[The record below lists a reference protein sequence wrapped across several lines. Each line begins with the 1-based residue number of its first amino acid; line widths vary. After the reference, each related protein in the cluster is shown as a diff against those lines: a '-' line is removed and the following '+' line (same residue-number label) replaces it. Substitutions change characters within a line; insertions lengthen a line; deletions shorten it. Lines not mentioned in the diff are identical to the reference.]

1 MTTNKH
7 NVQFI
12 KWFKPLLDVLLE
24 LGSATP
30 NEATQRIAE
39 KENIDE
45 EILNMRYPKSGS
57 LIFNNQVAFARQ
69 YLIWEGYLT
78 SSSRGIWSLTDKGI
92 EKAKTF
98 NEDEAYKIYKKWTTL
113 NRKIKPEKKIKEK
126 SIEKTNIE
134 ESEENTILENTS
146 LLDIL
151 KKVSPE
157 GFEKLCG
164 ELLRNY
170 NFEDIRIT
178 QLSHD
183 GGIDGY
189 ATLKINPFIK
199 YQIAFQCKRYEG
211 SVPTKDVHAF
221 CSVAENKD
229 RMLFITT
236 GNFSKEAR
244 KIEEEKKSK
253 LELIDGQTLEKMFQD
268 IQLGVNAKTI
278 YEPDISFFERYF

>member
-1 MTTNKH
+1 MKKPK
-7 NVQFI
+7 FI
-12 KWFKPLLDVLLE
+12 RWFKPLLEVLLE

-30 NEATQRIAE
+30 NEVTQRIAE
-39 KENIDE
+39 KESLDE
-45 EILNMRYPKSGS
+45 ELLNKRYLKTGV

-78 SSSRGIWSLTDKGI
+78 SSSRGVWSLTDKGI
-92 EKAKTF
+92 EKARTF
-98 NEDEAYKIYKKWTTL
+98 NEEEAYNIYKKWISL
-113 NRKIKPEKKIKEK
+113 NRKIKPKKKIEEN
-126 SIEKTNIE
+126 SEETIIVY
-134 ESEENTILENTS
+134 ESEESNELENTS
-146 LLDIL
+146 LLEIL

-170 NFEDIRIT
+170 NFEDIIIT

-244 KIEEEKKSK
+244 KIEQEKKSK

-268 IQLGVNAKTI
+268 IQLGVNTKTV
-278 YEPDISFFERYF
+278 YVPDISFFERYF

>member
-1 MTTNKH
+1 MKAKKT
-7 NVQFI
+7 VQFVR
-12 KWFKPLLDVLLE
+12 WFKPLLDVLLE

-30 NEATQRIAE
+30 NEVSQKIAD
-39 KENIDE
+39 KENLDE
-45 EILNMRYPKSGS
+45 ELLNKRYPKSGA

-69 YLIWEGYLT
+69 YLIWEGYLS
-78 SSSRGIWSLTDKGI
+78 SSSRGIWTLTDKGI
-92 EKAKTF
+92 EKAKSF
-98 NEDEAYKIYKKWTTL
+98 NDDEALRIYKKWTTL
-113 NRKIKPEKKIKEK
+113 NRKIKIEKKEKEK
-126 SIEKTNIE
+126 PTEKINIE
-134 ESEENTILENTS
+134 EPEENILLKNTS
-146 LLDIL
+146 LLSII

-170 NFEDIRIT
+170 NFEDIKIT

-244 KIEEEKKSK
+244 RIEEDKKSK
-253 LELIDGQTLEKMFQD
+253 LELIDGQDLEKMFQD
-268 IQLGVNAKTI
+268 IELGVTAKTV
-278 YEPDISFFERYF
+278 YEPDISYFERYF

>member
-1 MTTNKH
+1 
-7 NVQFI
+7 
-12 KWFKPLLDVLLE
+12 
-24 LGSATP
+24 
-30 NEATQRIAE
+30 
-39 KENIDE
+39 
-45 EILNMRYPKSGS
+45 RYLKTGV

-78 SSSRGIWSLTDKGI
+78 SSSRGVWSLTDKGI
-92 EKAKTF
+92 EKARTF
-98 NEDEAYKIYKKWTTL
+98 NEEEAYNIYKKWISL
-113 NRKIKPEKKIKEK
+113 NRKIKPKKKIEENSEEK
-126 SIEKTNIE
+126 IIVY
-134 ESEENTILENTS
+134 ESEESNELENTS
-146 LLDIL
+146 LLEIL

-170 NFEDIRIT
+170 NFEDIIIT

-244 KIEEEKKSK
+244 KIEQEKKSK

-268 IQLGVNAKTI
+268 IQLGVNTKTV
-278 YEPDISFFERYF
+278 YVPDISFFERYF

>member
-1 MTTNKH
+1 MKKPK
-7 NVQFI
+7 FI
-12 KWFKPLLDVLLE
+12 RWFKPLLEVLLE
-24 LGSATP
+24 LGFATP
-30 NEATQRIAE
+30 NEASRRIAE
-39 KENIDE
+39 KENLDE
-45 EILNMRYPKSGS
+45 DFINQRYSRSGA

-69 YLIWEGYLT
+69 YLIWEGYLI
-78 SSSRGIWSLTDKGI
+78 SSSRGIWSLTDEGI
-92 EKAKTF
+92 KKAKTF
-98 NEDEAYKIYKKWTTL
+98 KDDEAYKIYKKWTSI
-113 NRKIKPEKKIKEK
+113 NKKIKPEKEVKDKTPEKI
-126 SIEKTNIE
+126 NIE
-134 ESEENTILENTS
+134 EPEESIILHNTS

-170 NFEDIRIT
+170 NFEDIRVT

-211 SVPTKDVHAF
+211 TVPTKDVHAF

-236 GNFSKEAR
+236 GNFAKEAR

-268 IQLGVNAKTI
+268 IQLGVNAKTV
-278 YEPDISFFERYF
+278 YEPDLSFFERYF